1 MVEKATCA
9 SSRRAQNVL
18 HRKLRKFP
26 GFAQT
31 NIAGRGRSMWH
42 RLDTA
47 NLPGTQTQ
55 HSRLS
60 KWKNYNGSNAFLL
73 SDCRRGCCHFISS
86 VWRELY
92 PGLETKVKYVG
103 EEILSNRLDN
113 KWSVKEN
120 IGHLAEVDE
129 VANRRIDEMIA
140 GISPLSP
147 AVFEP
152 KPYHELPVQEVIN
165 FFREARSKNIKR
177 YKALSPSDL
186 EKTSLHPRLKVMM
199 SPVDLAWFDAEHDDH
214 HLVRISEILLTLLSK
229 NQ

>member
-1 MVEKATCA
+1 MPQPFNDPKMEKLQWFE
-9 SSRRAQNVL
+9 RIFNFGL
-18 HRKLRKFP
+18 PKGMLPFY
-26 GFAQT
+26 
-31 NIAGRGRSMWH
+31 IE
-42 RLDTA
+42 RLE
-47 NLPGTQTQ
+47 GTIP
-55 HSRLS
+55 RIEA
-60 KWKNYNGSNAFLL
+60 K
-73 SDCRRGCCHFISS
+73 I
-86 VWRELY
+86 
-92 PGLETKVKYVG
+92 KYVP

-129 VANRRIDEMIA
+129 VANKRIDEMIA

-152 KPYHELPVQEVIN
+152 KPYHELPVKEVIN
-165 FFREARSKNIKR
+165 FFREARSKNIRR

-214 HLVRISEILLTLLSK
+214 HLARISEILFTLLAK
-229 NQ
+229 HP

>member
-1 MVEKATCA
+1 MSHKL
-9 SSRRAQNVL
+9 QNL
-18 HRKLRKFP
+18 EPAR
-26 GFAQT
+26 
-31 NIAGRGRSMWH
+31 
-42 RLDTA
+42 
-47 NLPGTQTQ
+47 GTQASTHQ
-55 HSRLS
+55 DFHMEKIQWFERVFNFGLPKGMLPFYIERLE
-60 KWKNYNGSNAFLL
+60 GTIPRIEA
-73 SDCRRGCCHFISS
+73 
-86 VWRELY
+86 
-92 PGLETKVKYVG
+92 KVKYVG

-129 VANRRIDEMIA
+129 VANKRIDQMIA

-177 YKALSPSDL
+177 YKDLSPSDL
-186 EKTSLHPRLKVMM
+186 EKASLHPRLKVMM

>member
-1 MVEKATCA
+1 MQTSTLEHPIMEKLQWFERVFTFG
-9 SSRRAQNVL
+9 L
-18 HRKLRKFP
+18 PKKMLPFY
-26 GFAQT
+26 
-31 NIAGRGRSMWH
+31 IE
-42 RLDTA
+42 RLE
-47 NLPGTQTQ
+47 GTIP
-55 HSRLS
+55 RIE
-60 KWKNYNGSNAFLL
+60 A
-73 SDCRRGCCHFISS
+73 
-86 VWRELY
+86 
-92 PGLETKVKYVG
+92 KVKDVP

-129 VANRRIDEMIA
+129 VANKRIDQMIA
-140 GISPLSP
+140 GISPLPP

-152 KPYHELPVQEVIN
+152 KPYHELPIQEVIN

-177 YKALSPSDL
+177 YKELSASDL
-186 EKTSLHPRLKVMM
+186 EKVALHPRLKVMM